1 MVWIRRLNLVVI
13 SLPGVG
19 RNDIAPVSVID
30 YCMAVWRNG
39 AIVVSERHR
48 RLKWGRPIE
57 HRPAGTN
64 WENGG
69 LPMHR
74 RSLLAAAA
82 VLALAGAAPAFAGDI
97 TIGTAGPLAN
107 AEALFGNTW
116 QNGMQLA
123 VDEVNAA
130 GGIGG
135 AKVKLVRQDD
145 QGDPK
150 QGTLIAQKFC
160 DDEGIVAVIAD
171 FNSGVTI
178 PSSDVY
184 NRCGM
189 PQVTNSSN
197 PKVTAA
203 GYDNLFR
210 PIANDYMQ
218 GGAPA
223 TYALKTLGSKS
234 AAVVHDKQAFGQG
247 VADVFKADFEKGGG
261 KITSYSGVT
270 ATDVDFSALI
280 TKLKT
285 ENPDVVYYGGTM
297 PGVGLFLKQ
306 LREQGIKA
314 HFFAADPAFLPDLI
328 TTAGPGSEGAI
339 VSFQAP
345 PYDASP
351 KLVKFAADYKAAFK
365 EEPGPYSAYGYNQAA
380 IILEAMK
387 RAGGTPGREAI
398 VKELHKT
405 KYDGL
410 MGTVEF
416 DATGELKEPSLYLYK
431 VSGGQFVLEWPK
443 SGS

>member
-1 MVWIRRLNLVVI
+1 
-13 SLPGVG
+13 
-19 RNDIAPVSVID
+19 
-30 YCMAVWRNG
+30 
-39 AIVVSERHR
+39 
-48 RLKWGRPIE
+48 
-57 HRPAGTN
+57 
-64 WENGG
+64 
-69 LPMHR
+69 MHR
-74 RSLLAAAA
+74 RSFLSAAAA
-82 VLALAGAAPAFAGDI
+82 LALLCATPALAADI

-123 VDEVNAA
+123 VDEANAA
-130 GGIGG
+130 GGINGS
-135 AKVKLVRQDD
+135 KVVLVRQDD

-150 QGTLIAQKFC
+150 QGTLVAQKFC
-160 DDEGIVAVIAD
+160 DDDAIVAVIAN

-210 PIANDYMQ
+210 PIANDFMQ

-223 TYALKTLGSKS
+223 TYALKTLGAKK
-234 AAVVHDKQAFGQG
+234 AAIVHDKQAFGQG

-261 KITSYSGVT
+261 KVTSYSGVA

-280 TKLKT
+280 TQLKT

-306 LREQGIKA
+306 LRDQGIKA

-328 TTAGPGSEGAI
+328 TTAGEANAEGAI

-345 PYDASP
+345 PYDANP
-351 KLVKFAADYKAAFK
+351 KLVKFAADYKKAFN
-365 EEPGPYSAYGYNQAA
+365 EEPVPYSAYGYNQAS

-387 RAGGTPGREAI
+387 RAGGTPTRESI
-398 VKELHKT
+398 VKELRAT
-405 KYDGL
+405 KFDGL
-410 MGTVEF
+410 MGVVEF
-416 DATGELKEPSLYLYK
+416 DEKGELKDPSLYLYK
-431 VSGGQFVLEWPK
+431 VSGGKFALEWPK

>member
-1 MVWIRRLNLVVI
+1 MVAL
-13 SLPGVG
+13 G
-19 RNDIAPVSVID
+19 
-30 YCMAVWRNG
+30 AV
-39 AIVVSERHR
+39 
-48 RLKWGRPIE
+48 P
-57 HRPAGTN
+57 
-64 WENGG
+64 
-69 LPMHR
+69 
-74 RSLLAAAA
+74 
-82 VLALAGAAPAFAGDI
+82 ALADMK
-97 TIGTAGPLAN
+97 IGTAGPLSN

-123 VDEVNAA
+123 IDQANAA
-130 GGIGG
+130 GGVNGQ
-135 AKVKLVRQDD
+135 KVVLQRQDD

-160 DDEGIVAVIAD
+160 DDASIVAVIAN

-210 PIANDYMQ
+210 PIANDFMQ

-223 TYALKTLGSKS
+223 TYALKTLGAKT

-247 VADVFKADFEKGGG
+247 VADVFKGDFEKGGG
-261 KITSYSGVT
+261 SITSYSGVT

-306 LREQGIKA
+306 LRDLGVKST
-314 HFFAADPAFLPDLI
+314 FFAADPAFLPDLI
-328 TTAGPGSEGAI
+328 TTAGPANAEGTI

-351 KLVKFAADYKAAFK
+351 KLTTFAGDYKKAFN

-380 IILEAMK
+380 IIIAAMK
-387 RAGGTPGREAI
+387 GAGSDVSREGI
-398 VKELHKT
+398 VKGLRAT
-405 KYDGL
+405 KFDGL

-416 DATGELKEPSLYLYK
+416 DDKGEMKEPSLYLYK
-431 VSGGQFVLEWPK
+431 VQAGKFVLEWPK

>member
-1 MVWIRRLNLVVI
+1 MQR
-13 SLPGVG
+13 
-19 RNDIAPVSVID
+19 
-30 YCMAVWRNG
+30 M
-39 AIVVSERHR
+39 
-48 RLKWGRPIE
+48 
-57 HRPAGTN
+57 TF
-64 WENGG
+64 
-69 LPMHR
+69 
-74 RSLLAAAA
+74 LAALAG
-82 VLALAGAAPAFAGDI
+82 LALAGVGPAFADI
-97 TIGTAGPLAN
+97 SIGTAGPLSN

-123 VDEVNAA
+123 INEVNAA
-130 GGIGG
+130 GGINGQ
-135 AKVKLVRQDD
+135 KLVLVRQDD

-150 QGTLIAQKFC
+150 QGTLLAQKFC
-160 DDEGIVAVIAD
+160 DNSAILAVIAN

-203 GYDNLFR
+203 GYANLFR
-210 PIANDYMQ
+210 PIANDFMQ

-223 TYALKTLGSKS
+223 TYALKTLGAKT

-247 VADVFKADFEKGGG
+247 VATVFRDDFEKGGG

-285 ENPDVVYYGGTM
+285 ENPAVVYYGGTM

-306 LREQGIKA
+306 LRDLGVKST
-314 HFFAADPAFLPDLI
+314 FFAADPAFLPDLI
-328 TTAGPGSEGAI
+328 TTAGQANAAGAI

-345 PYDASP
+345 PYDANP
-351 KLVKFAADYKAAFK
+351 KLVKFRDNYRKAFN
-365 EEPGPYSAYGYNQAA
+365 EEPGPYSAYGYNEASV
-380 IILEAMK
+380 IIEAMK
-387 RAGGTPGREAI
+387 RAGTSVTRETIA
-398 VKELHKT
+398 KEIRNT
-405 KYDGL
+405 KLDGL

-416 DATGELKEPSLYLYK
+416 DDKGELKDPSLFLYK
-431 VSGGQFVLEWPK
+431 VEDGKFVLEWPK
-443 SGS
+443 GGS

>member
-1 MVWIRRLNLVVI
+1 MKGRRD
-13 SLPGVG
+13 
-19 RNDIAPVSVID
+19 R
-30 YCMAVWRNG
+30 
-39 AIVVSERHR
+39 AIVS
-48 RLKWGRPIE
+48 LNDTDAGIGLAAPSA
-57 HRPAGTN
+57 PAGDKTGR
-64 WENGG
+64 NGG
-69 LPMHR
+69 LFMHR
-74 RSLLAAAA
+74 RHFLSA
-82 VLALAGAAPAFAGDI
+82 VAGLALMGAAPAFAGDI

-123 VDEVNAA
+123 VDEANAA
-130 GGIGG
+130 GGINGS
-135 AKVKLVRQDD
+135 KIVLVRQDD

-150 QGTLIAQKFC
+150 QGTLVAQKFC
-160 DDEGIVAVIAD
+160 DDDAIVAVIAN

-210 PIANDYMQ
+210 PIANDFMQ

-223 TYALKTLGSKS
+223 VYAIKTLGAKS

-261 KITSYSGVT
+261 KVSSYSGVA

-314 HFFAADPAFLPDLI
+314 TFFAAVPAFLPDLI
-328 TTAGPGSEGAI
+328 TTAVPGSEGAI

-345 PYDASP
+345 PYDANP
-351 KLVKFAADYKAAFK
+351 KLVKFAADYKKAFN

-380 IILEAMK
+380 IVLEAMK
-387 RAGGTPGREAI
+387 RAGGTPSREAI
-398 VKELHKT
+398 VKELHAT

-410 MGTVEF
+410 MGLVEF
-416 DATGELKEPSLYLYK
+416 DEKGELKEPSLYLYK
-431 VSGGQFVLEWPK
+431 VAGGKFVLEWPK